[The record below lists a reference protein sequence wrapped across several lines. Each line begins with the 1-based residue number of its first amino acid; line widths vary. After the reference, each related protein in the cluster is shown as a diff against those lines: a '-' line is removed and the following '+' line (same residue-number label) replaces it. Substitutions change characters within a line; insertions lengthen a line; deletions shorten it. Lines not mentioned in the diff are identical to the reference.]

1 MSLEL
6 NLRFPT
12 PRQVIVRLDDDESE
26 PLPFR
31 GPLTEPDQ
39 QDLHWYLE
47 VYAAQYAADVDDE
60 RAQRIA
66 AKLPGWGAALL
77 TAVLGNDAKA
87 RRLFDRFL
95 ERREPGRL
103 LTVSSDH
110 PAVLAQPWE
119 LLRDPAGT
127 YLVHETPRISVRRR
141 LPKTGG
147 GRMPLPVKPK
157 DRLRLLFVVSRPQEA
172 GFIDPRAD
180 AMAVLEALDAKAPGR
195 VEVEFLRPPTLQNLV
210 ERLENTDLPPVD
222 ILHFDGHGVFDP
234 DGQLADK
241 AKQTVLPGGLNSLLR
256 ETLATG
262 NQGYLLFEDASGKE
276 ALVSAP
282 LLGDML
288 NRQQVSLIVLSACQS
303 AQVGGDDPLGS
314 VAARLTH
321 AGIPTVLAMTHSVLV
336 ATTRALFQTFYEHVG
351 RGKAVAAS
359 LDNARRALYRQT
371 ERGERQRGTERI
383 ILKLQD
389 WFLPALY
396 QAGRDTPLLTVP
408 VAGLEPPVYPH
419 NLPDLQEA
427 GFCGRRREL
436 WEIERAFVHGT
447 RRLAITG
454 FGGQG
459 KSYLAAEAGRWLQ
472 RTGLFRRVCWVSYA
486 AFQGIDAVGL
496 AISTLGTV
504 VEQSLLDAAAATRA
518 LRTEPVLLILDNLES
533 LGVEPL
539 QELLDAA
546 KNWSEAGD
554 SRVLITTRRPELDHP
569 AYPTIGSNQHRYL
582 ALEGLNAED
591 ALDYFQK
598 LMQLSPEPQVPP
610 PKRDALLVLFAQVQF
625 HPLSIG
631 LLAQQLKFRRI
642 AELGERL
649 EKLLLET
656 PDNPLLASLHLS
668 LERLS
673 PAVWQ
678 WLPRLGVFQGGA
690 FEDDLQAITEL
701 AAPEWAGLRQELAT
715 TGLIQVEHLPG
726 VNPSF
731 LKFHPTLAPV
741 LWSRLS
747 PAEQAALSARHRQR
761 YYNLSGYLYQ
771 EDQRHPHETR
781 AIAQRELPNLLH
793 AVDGTLTAGEDGA
806 VDFVNKVNWFL
817 NFFGLYRDQAALL
830 QRAEA
835 VPGAVGS
842 RHWVLARINRGKQLR
857 SAGRHREAQAV
868 FEEVLQGL
876 GTAPSYDRCLTLGQ
890 LGRCFADQGQLEQ
903 AEVHYR
909 QGMTEA
915 QQLETS
921 PYVRR
926 EISLLQTDLADV
938 LTDKGDYAGAQAAYA
953 AGLAI
958 AEELGDLRSV
968 AVQNG
973 QLGTLALRQND
984 LSEAARRCREALT
997 IFQRL
1002 GEPAAEAIF
1011 WNQLGRVYQQAR
1023 HWDAAERAYRESAR
1037 LKESL
1042 GNLAGAAMTWN
1053 NLALVT
1059 ESAGKP
1065 ADAEGWYR
1073 KALARSKAV
1082 GDQLGVFRTLGGL
1095 ANLLRNEPSRLAE
1108 ARQWAEQAL
1117 AIQQTLDPAAAEI
1130 WKAYGILAEI
1140 AKQEGDAEQSRSY
1153 RRREREAYAGFA
1165 GAWYGLRQRAPLI
1178 QAVVA
1183 AATDPAQRSALE
1195 AGLAEMTKRGWGKL
1209 VAAIR
1214 RLLDGERDEEAI
1226 CEGLRY
1232 DAWLLVHAIL
1242 RGIAE
1247 PGSLE
1252 ALLADPSQNHEV

>member
-1 MSLEL
+1 MDLEL

-12 PRQVIVRLDDDESE
+12 PEQVIVRLGDDESE
-26 PLPFR
+26 LLPFR

-47 VYAAQYAADVDDE
+47 VYATQYAADVDDE

-66 AKLPGWGAALL
+66 AKLPGWGVALL
-77 TAVLGNDAKA
+77 TAVLGQDIKA

-127 YLVHETPRISVRRR
+127 YLVHEKPRISVRRR
-141 LPKTGG
+141 LPRTGG
-147 GRMPLPVKPK
+147 GRMPLKVKPK
-157 DRLRLLFVVSRPQEA
+157 DRLRLLFVVSRPYQA

-210 ERLENTDLPPVD
+210 DRLENTDLPPVD

-241 AKQTVLPGGLNSLLR
+241 AKQTVLPGGLSGLLR

-262 NQGYLLFEDASGKE
+262 NQGYLLFEDADGKE

-351 RGKAVAAS
+351 RGRAVAES
-359 LDNARRALYRQT
+359 LDNARRALYLQT
-371 ERGERQRGTERI
+371 ERGERQRGAERI
-383 ILKLQD
+383 MLQLQD

-396 QAGRDTPLLTVP
+396 QAGRDTPLLTASTVG
-408 VAGLEPPVYPH
+408 AEPPVYPH
-419 NLPDLQEA
+419 NLPELQEA
-427 GFCGRRREL
+427 GFFGRRREL
-436 WEIERAFVHGT
+436 WEIERAFVHST

-472 RTGLFRRVCWVSYA
+472 RTGLFQRVCWVSYA

-496 AISTLGTV
+496 AVSTLGTV
-504 VEQSLLDAAAATRA
+504 VEQNLLDAAAATWA
-518 LRTEPVLLILDNLES
+518 LRAEPVLLILDNLES

-539 QELLDAA
+539 RELLDAA
-546 KNWSEAGD
+546 KGWSEAGN

-569 AYPTIGSNQHRYL
+569 AYPATGSNQHRYL
-582 ALEGLNAED
+582 ALASLNPED
-591 ALDYFQK
+591 ALEYFQK
-598 LMQLSPEPQVPP
+598 LMKLSPEPQVPP
-610 PKRDALLVLFAQVQF
+610 PKRDALLALFVQVQF
-625 HPLSIG
+625 HPLSIS

-656 PDNPLLASLHLS
+656 PDNPLLTSLHLS

-673 PAVWQ
+673 PAARH

-690 FEDDLQAITEL
+690 MESELLAITEL
-701 AAPEWAGLRQELAT
+701 AAWDWTGLRQELAT
-715 TGLIQVEHLPG
+715 TGLMQIESIPDVDP
-726 VNPSF
+726 PF

-747 PAEQAALSARHRQR
+747 PAEQAALNARHRQR
-761 YYNLSGYLYQ
+761 YSALSGTLYQ
-771 EDQRHPHETR
+771 EDTPHPHEAR

-793 AVDGTLTAGEDGA
+793 AVDGALTAEEEGA
-806 VDFVNKVNWFL
+806 VEFVSNVNKFL
-817 NFFGLYRDQAALL
+817 NYFGLHRDRAALT
-830 QRAEA
+830 QRAA
-835 VPGAVGS
+835 TVAGAVGS
-842 RHWVLARINRGKQLR
+842 RTWFLARSNWGEQLLD
-857 SAGRHREAQAV
+857 AGRHREAQTV
-868 FEEVLQGL
+868 FEKVLQEL
-876 GTAPSYDRCLTLGQ
+876 GTVLSHERCLTLRN
-890 LGRCFADQGQLEQ
+890 LGRCFRGQGQLNQ
-903 AEVHYR
+903 AEARSR
-909 QGMTEA
+909 QAVAVA
-915 QQLETS
+915 QQLEAS
-921 PYVRR
+921 PGVRR
-926 EISLLQTDLADV
+926 QIAALQTDLADV
-938 LTDKGDYAGAQAAYA
+938 LRDKGDYAGARAAYA

-958 AEELGDLRSV
+958 AEELGDLRQA
-968 AVQNG
+968 AVGNG
-973 QLGTLALRQND
+973 QLGTLELMQND
-984 LSEAARRCREALT
+984 LPEAARRYREALT
-997 IFQRL
+997 IFQQL
-1002 GEPAAEAIF
+1002 KEPATEAIY
-1011 WNQLGRVYQQAR
+1011 WHQLGVVYQRAR
-1023 HWDAAERAYRESAR
+1023 YWDAAERAYRESAR
-1037 LKESL
+1037 LRESL
-1042 GNLAGAAMTWN
+1042 GDLAGAARTWN
-1053 NLALVT
+1053 DLANT
-1059 ESAGKP
+1059 TKSAGKP

-1073 KALARSKAV
+1073 KALAGSKGA
-1082 GDQLGVFRTLGGL
+1082 GDQLNVSRALGNL
-1095 ANLLRNEPSRLAE
+1095 ADLLQNAPSRLAE
-1108 ARQWAEQAL
+1108 ARQVAEQAL
-1117 AIQQTLDPAAAEI
+1117 AIKQTLDPVATEI
-1130 WKAYGILAEI
+1130 WKTYQILAEI
-1140 AKQEGDAEQSRSY
+1140 TEQEGHAEQARNY
-1153 RRREREAYAGFA
+1153 RRREREAYADFA
-1165 GAWYGLRQRAPLI
+1165 GAEYALRQRTPLI
-1178 QAVVA
+1178 QKVVA
-1183 AATDPAQRSALE
+1183 VAADPAQRSSLE
-1195 AGLAEMTKRGWGKL
+1195 AALVGAAQGWGKL
-1209 VAAIR
+1209 VTAIGR
-1214 RLLDGERDEEAI
+1214 ILDGERDEEAI
-1226 CEGLRY
+1226 CEGLNHVE
-1232 DAWLLVHAIL
+1232 WLTIHTIL
-1242 RGIAE
+1242 RDIAE
-1247 PGSLE
+1247 TGSLQ